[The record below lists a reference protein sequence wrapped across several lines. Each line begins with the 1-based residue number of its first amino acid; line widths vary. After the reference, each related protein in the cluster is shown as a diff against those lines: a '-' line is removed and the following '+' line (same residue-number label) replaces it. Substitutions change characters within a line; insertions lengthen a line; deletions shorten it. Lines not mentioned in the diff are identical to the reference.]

1 MYVSLVFFMNYVY
14 VKKRL
19 AETVYRVFHSTRPS
33 KKCLCTK
40 NINVNYG
47 TVLDSPIFL
56 HIHRLFLTYKIFLIV
71 QETIMYLTK
80 RIFLLRDEAWIV
92 VILLAPSPPY
102 WGRAPMGNQA
112 KMYSDIPHDGRK
124 RIYLKAK

>member
-1 MYVSLVFFMNYVY
+1 
-14 VKKRL
+14 
-19 AETVYRVFHSTRPS
+19 
-33 KKCLCTK
+33 
-40 NINVNYG
+40 
-47 TVLDSPIFL
+47 
-56 HIHRLFLTYKIFLIV
+56 
-71 QETIMYLTK
+71 MYLTE